1 MHVTV
6 SELKSAM
13 ASGDAH
19 VVDVREPQE
28 YEAGHVPGAE
38 LMPLAMV
45 PLKHSDLPKGET
57 IYLICQTGGRS
68 FTAATW
74 LAQQGYD
81 VRNVTGGTSDW
92 IRSGYDITKG
102 RDD

>member
-6 SELKSAM
+6 SELKSAINDE
-13 ASGDAH
+13 AV
-19 VVDVREPQE
+19 VVDVREPNE
-28 YEAGHVPGAE
+28 YDAGHVPGAV

-45 PLKHSDLPKGET
+45 PLKHSELPKGET

-74 LAQQGYD
+74 LAQQGYE

-92 IRSGYDITKG
+92 IANGFSVSTG
-102 RDD
+102 RGA

>member
-6 SELKSAM
+6 AELKSAM
-13 ASGDAH
+13 KDEAL
-19 VVDVREPQE
+19 VVDVREPNE
-28 YEAGHVPGAE
+28 YAAGHVPGA
-38 LMPLAMV
+38 LLLPLAMV
-45 PLKHSDLPKGET
+45 PLRHSELPKGET
-57 IYLICQTGGRS
+57 VYLICQTGGRS

-92 IRSGYDITKG
+92 IANGLPVETGKDA
-102 RDD
+102 

>member
-6 SELKSAM
+6 AELKSAM
-13 ASGDAH
+13 KDEAL
-19 VVDVREPQE
+19 VVDVREPNE
-28 YEAGHVPGAE
+28 YAAGHVPGA
-38 LMPLAMV
+38 LLLPLAMV
-45 PLKHSDLPKGET
+45 PLRHSELPKGET
-57 IYLICQTGGRS
+57 VYLICQTGGRS

-92 IRSGYDITKG
+92 IANGFPVETGKDT
-102 RDD
+102 

>member
-13 ASGDAH
+13 KDEAV
-19 VVDVREPQE
+19 VVDVREPNE
-28 YEAGHVPGAE
+28 YAAGHVPGA
-38 LMPLAMV
+38 LPMPLATV
-45 PLKHSDLPKGET
+45 PLKHTELPKGET
-57 IYLICQTGGRS
+57 LYLICQTGGRS

-92 IRSGYDITKG
+92 IANGFPVEQGKG
-102 RDD
+102 S

>member
-6 SELKSAM
+6 AELKSAM
-13 ASGDAH
+13 KDEAL
-19 VVDVREPQE
+19 VVDVREPNE
-28 YEAGHVPGAE
+28 YVAGHVPGA
-38 LMPLAMV
+38 LLLPLAMV
-45 PLKHSDLPKGET
+45 PLRHSELPKGET

-92 IRSGYDITKG
+92 IANGFPVETGKDA
-102 RDD
+102 